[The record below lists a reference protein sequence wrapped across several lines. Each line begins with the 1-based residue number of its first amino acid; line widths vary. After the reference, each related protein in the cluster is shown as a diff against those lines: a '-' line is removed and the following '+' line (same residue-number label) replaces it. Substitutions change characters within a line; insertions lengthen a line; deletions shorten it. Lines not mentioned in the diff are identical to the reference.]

1 METRYSGSLGGGAS
15 PPIGIDCFLPP
26 RLVVRGSDS
35 GRTTCQGERR
45 RFRPGLGESGRAV
58 VRRSRS
64 GCWRPAGAV
73 GGCVRRMKLGRGA
86 CGRVAAV
93 LLLPAASRAVSARP
107 RARRTPPRSSSS
119 PGSPTPRSP
128 GPYPSWPRASHPSRG
143 GLDSA
148 PLERDAMPAAGPWGA
163 TPWQEKQESLANAAS
178 LVPQVYFD
186 LRIGDEDVGRIVFGL
201 FGKTVPK
208 TVENF
213 VALATGEKGF
223 GFKGSKFHRVIKDF
237 MIQGGDFTRGDG
249 TGGKSIYGD
258 RFPDE
263 NFKLKHYGP
272 GWVSM
277 ANAGKDTNGSQ
288 FFITT
293 VKTPWLDGK
302 HVVFGKILEGMD
314 VVRKVENT
322 KTDSRD
328 KPLKDVTIADCGTIE
343 VEKPFAI
350 AKE

>member
-1 METRYSGSLGGGAS
+1 RPGRRPGVGGDPAGVSGEAARGGGHQPTSASALLSLGG
-15 PPIGIDCFLPP
+15 
-26 RLVVRGSDS
+26 V
-35 GRTTCQGERR
+35 GELD
-45 RFRPGLGESGRAV
+45 F
-58 VRRSRS
+58 
-64 GCWRPAGAV
+64 
-73 GGCVRRMKLGRGA
+73 
-86 CGRVAAV
+86 
-93 LLLPAASRAVSARP
+93 
-107 RARRTPPRSSSS
+107 
-119 PGSPTPRSP
+119 
-128 GPYPSWPRASHPSRG
+128 G
-143 GLDSA
+143 GLYWPNKVSLA
-148 PLERDAMPAAGPWGA
+148 LLSQPSSA
-163 TPWQEKQESLANAAS
+163 TPTK
-178 LVPQVYFD
+178 VFFD
-186 LRIGDEDVGRIVFGL
+186 LRIGEEDVGRVVIGL

-213 VALATGEKGF
+213 MALATGEKGF

-302 HVVFGKILEGMD
+302 HVVFGKVLEGMD
-314 VVRKVENT
+314 VVRKVEST

-328 KPLKDVTIADCGTIE
+328 KPLKDVTIVDCGTIE